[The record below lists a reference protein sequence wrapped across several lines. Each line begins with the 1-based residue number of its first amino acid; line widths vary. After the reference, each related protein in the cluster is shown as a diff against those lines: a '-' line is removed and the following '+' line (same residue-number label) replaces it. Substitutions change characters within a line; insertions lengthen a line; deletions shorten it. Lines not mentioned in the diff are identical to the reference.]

1 MRLICPNCV
10 AQYEVDENVIPAEG
24 RDVQCANCGH
34 NWFQDT
40 IQMLS
45 SETDT
50 ASGTGDPDSDVPAEL
65 FNDLEGKLKTAFFS
79 KRKTTAPDPNDMEP
93 ENPRD
98 DFQIEQEPATPSSK
112 LDQDALDILHAEV
125 EYSSGE
131 KPPAITEKPA
141 PKEKTPAPTPVEE
154 PATPMA
160 EDAPEVEAEDIPE
173 ATKDEATKG
182 TTEEPVEEPSY
193 MPVEDP
199 VEETTKEAVEEVPP
213 AAGSDDLDEIRRRIL
228 DLEAP
233 ETAVESTPDISDMD
247 TTDLE
252 PAPQP
257 ETTQAPARENPFS
270 RPPSNTGHAAPQS
283 RPPANPLYMQNIPPE
298 ESDAP
303 IVELDQTINREIE
316 DLVASQDIPDI
327 ASDSLVS
334 AHTDSYAGNT
344 ADLYGAAD
352 KQPSENPARTEHK
365 RSEAPKDMFQDVDEL
380 SSEIA
385 SEAEQGPDDH
395 HPTAVK
401 SVKKISGG
409 FMKGFKYALLF
420 YILIGALYVFQ
431 AVILKHI
438 PQAEGFLSIITTL
451 VELLNSLFSP
461 LIEYIK
467 GMLD

>member
-45 SETDT
+45 SEADI
-50 ASGTGDPDSDVPAEL
+50 ASGKGDPDSDVPAEL
-65 FNDLEGKLKTAFFS
+65 FNDLEGKLKTAFVS

-112 LDQDALDILHAEV
+112 LDQNALDILHAEV

-131 KPPAITEKPA
+131 KPPAITEKPD
-141 PKEKTPAPTPVEE
+141 PKEETPAPAPVE
-154 PATPMA
+154 T
-160 EDAPEVEAEDIPE
+160 PEVEAEDIPE
-173 ATKDEATKG
+173 ATEDEAVEG
-182 TTEEPVEEPSY
+182 TAEEPAKETSY

-199 VEETTKEAVEEVPP
+199 IEEATKEAVEEAPS
-213 AAGSDDLDEIRRRIL
+213 AAENDDLDEIRRRIQE
-228 DLEAP
+228 LEAP
-233 ETAVESTPDISDMD
+233 ETAVESSPDILDMD

-252 PAPQP
+252 PA
-257 ETTQAPARENPFS
+257 TQAPARENPFS
-270 RPPSNTGHAAPQS
+270 RPASNTKHTAPQS
-283 RPPANPLYMQNIPPE
+283 RPPAAPLYMENIPPE
-298 ESDAP
+298 ESNAP
-303 IVELDQTINREIE
+303 VVERDQTINREIE

-327 ASDSLVS
+327 ASDSSVS
-334 AHTDSYAGNT
+334 AHPDTYAGNT

-352 KQPSENPARTEHK
+352 KQPSEDPVRTERK
-365 RSEAPKDMFQDVDEL
+365 RSESPKDMFQDVDEL

-385 SEAEQGPDDH
+385 SEAEQDPDDH

-401 SVKKISGG
+401 SVKKTSGG

-420 YILIGALYVFQ
+420 YILIGALYMFQ
-431 AVILKHI
+431 SVILEYI

-461 LIEYIK
+461 LIENIK